1 MTAGLHHRLA
11 GGWVGNR
18 QTEELV
24 VPPSESFNDG
34 IELLKAADHMK
45 LEGIVSKRRDAPCR
59 SGKQSDWIKIK
70 CQTWREANK
79 ECWRLFER
87 R

>member
-24 VPPSESFNDG
+24 VPPLMRVAGTD
-34 IELLKAADHMK
+34 AA
-45 LEGIVSKRRDAPCR
+45 
-59 SGKQSDWIKIK
+59 
-70 CQTWREANK
+70 
-79 ECWRLFER
+79 
-87 R
+87 